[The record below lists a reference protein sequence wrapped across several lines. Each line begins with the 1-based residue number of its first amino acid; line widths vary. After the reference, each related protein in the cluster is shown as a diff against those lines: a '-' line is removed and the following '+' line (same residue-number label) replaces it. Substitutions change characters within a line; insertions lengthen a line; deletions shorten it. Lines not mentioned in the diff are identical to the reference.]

1 MTNPAPT
8 ARQIKRMREALADL
22 DPAMARVNAE
32 TPTFPWRTRDGGY
45 VGLLEIMV
53 AQQVSIAAANAIWAR
68 FVAGVGEVT
77 PARVLACSED
87 ELRSFGL
94 SRPKVRYFRAI
105 AEAQVEGRIDF
116 AGLGALDDDAA
127 LGALLALT
135 GVGRWTA
142 EIYLMFSE
150 HRLDFFPG
158 ADIALQEAIRWADG
172 AQTRPDTAAANARA
186 ERWSPYRSC
195 AAHMLWRWYR
205 AVKTGE
211 IERPTVAA
219 MS

>member
-8 ARQIKRMREALADL
+8 ARQIKRMREALAAM
-22 DPAMARVNAE
+22 DPALTPVNAE
-32 TPTFPWRTRDGGY
+32 TPVFAWRTRDGGY
-45 VGLLEIMV
+45 TGLLEILV
-53 AQQVSIAAANAIWAR
+53 AQQVSTAAANAIWGR

-77 PARVLACSED
+77 PKRVLATSED

-105 AEAQVEGRIDF
+105 AEAAVDGRIDF

-127 LGALLALT
+127 LAALLALT

-172 AQTRPDTAAANARA
+172 AQIRPDTAAANARA

-205 AVKTGE
+205 AVKAGE
-211 IERPTVAA
+211 MERPTVA
-219 MS
+219 SRS

>member
-1 MTNPAPT
+1 MPNPALT
-8 ARQIKRMREALADL
+8 ARQIKRMRAQLVAL
-22 DPAMARVNAE
+22 DPALKRVDAQ
-32 TPTFPWRTRDGGY
+32 TPVFPWRTRDGGY
-45 VGLLEIMV
+45 MGLLEIMV
-53 AQQVSIAAANAIWAR
+53 AQQVSTAAADAIWSR
-68 FVAGVGEVT
+68 FVAGVGTVT
-77 PARVLACSED
+77 PEQVLARSQD

-105 AEAQVEGRIDF
+105 AEAVVNGVFTFDALSDLDDQ
-116 AGLGALDDDAA
+116 AALD
-127 LGALLALT
+127 ALLTLT

-172 AQTRPDTAAANARA
+172 SETRPDIVEANARA

-195 AAHMLWRWYR
+195 AAHLLWRWYR
-205 AVKTGE
+205 AVKSGDV
-211 IERPTVAA
+211 ERPTVAA

>member
-1 MTNPAPT
+1 MTRSAPT
-8 ARQIKRMREALADL
+8 APQIKRMREKLVGL
-22 DPAMARVNAE
+22 DPALAKVDAE
-32 TPTFPWRTRDGGY
+32 TPVFAWRTRDGGY
-45 VGLLEIMV
+45 MGLLEILV
-53 AQQVSIAAANAIWAR
+53 AQQVSTAAANAIWAR
-68 FVAGVGEVT
+68 FMTGVGEAT
-77 PARVLACSED
+77 PERVLATSE
-87 ELRSFGL
+87 ENLRSFGL

-105 AEAQVEGRIDF
+105 AEAAVEGRIDF
-116 AGLGALDDDAA
+116 AALGALDDEAA
-127 LGALLALT
+127 LNDLLNLP

-172 AQTRPDTAAANARA
+172 AEVRPDTAQANARA

-205 AVKTGE
+205 AVKSGDVP
-211 IERPTVAA
+211 RPTVAA

>member
-8 ARQIKRMREALADL
+8 AVQIKRMRKALAEL
-22 DPAMARVNAE
+22 DPAMAGVEAQ
-32 TPTFPWRTRDGGY
+32 TPVFAWRTRDGGY
-45 VGLLEIMV
+45 RGLLEIMV
-53 AQQVSIAAANAIWAR
+53 AQQVSTAAANAIWSR

-77 PARVLACSED
+77 PKRVLACSED
-87 ELRSFGL
+87 DLRSFGL

-105 AEAQVEGRIDF
+105 AQAAEEGRIDF
-116 AGLGALDDDAA
+116 PGLGALDDAAA
-127 LGALLALT
+127 LEALLALT

-172 AQTRPDTAAANARA
+172 AEIRPDTAQANARA
-186 ERWSPYRSC
+186 ERWSPWRSC

-205 AVKTGE
+205 AVKSGE
-211 IERPTVAA
+211 IEGPTVAS

>member
-1 MTNPAPT
+1 MTVPAPT
-8 ARQIKRMREALADL
+8 ARKIKRMRDALAGL

-32 TPTFPWRTRDGGY
+32 TPVFPWRTRDGGY
-45 VGLLEIMV
+45 QGLLEIMV
-53 AQQVSIAAANAIWAR
+53 AQQVSTAAAAAIWGR
-68 FVAGVGEVT
+68 FVEGVETVT
-77 PARVLACSED
+77 AEHVLARSED
-87 ELRSFGL
+87 ELRGYGL

-116 AGLGALDDDAA
+116 ARLGKLDDNAALD
-127 LGALLALT
+127 ALLALT

-172 AQTRPDTAAANARA
+172 AEIRPDTVQANARA

-205 AVKTGE
+205 AVKSGE
-211 IERPTVAA
+211 IQRPTVAA

>member
-1 MTNPAPT
+1 
-8 ARQIKRMREALADL
+8 MREKLVGL
-22 DPAMARVNAE
+22 DPALAKVDAE
-32 TPTFPWRTRDGGY
+32 TPVFAWRTRDGGY
-45 VGLLEIMV
+45 MGLLEILV
-53 AQQVSIAAANAIWAR
+53 AQQVSTAAANAIWAR
-68 FVAGVGEVT
+68 FMTGVGEAT
-77 PARVLACSED
+77 PERVLATSE
-87 ELRSFGL
+87 ENLRSFGL

-105 AEAQVEGRIDF
+105 AEAAVEGRIDF
-116 AGLGALDDDAA
+116 AALGALDDEAA
-127 LGALLALT
+127 LNDLLNLP

-172 AQTRPDTAAANARA
+172 AEVRPDTAQANARA

-205 AVKTGE
+205 AVKSGDVP
-211 IERPTVAA
+211 RPTVAA